1 MTKNVKW
8 FKKFKPG
15 EKSAVTIDHDL
26 RRAVAGDVV
35 PFITEMGVVLRQYA
49 VLSNKRW
56 KEVPNHIKQKMF
68 DDLLVC
74 KNITS

>member
-15 EKSAVTIDHDL
+15 EKSAVTIDSDL

-35 PFITEMGVVLRQYA
+35 PFITEMGVVLRQYT

-74 KNITS
+74 NTITS